1 MRVLLPFLAITLLLS
16 ITVVPSFSLSLP
28 NQHEHPRSTFIATA
42 TGISSVALMH
52 GAPSF
57 AFAAEDT
64 TARRRSSETS
74 VVRAAA
80 AASSSSSN
88 DAPIEGSSSKVKI
101 IVYHPLS
108 IQVDGITVP
117 VAAWHPLSQL
127 DIDNSDGTNN
137 SNAQT
142 TRSISS
148 SGSYGAFYQHRIA
161 VSKIGKLLAGWNLPK
176 FIDRSFELPPNL
188 SIESNNVQV
197 ISSSSINNDS
207 NDHHHQQLPQ
217 SAPVILLAHGYL
229 GSRFDLSHLAETL
242 ASQGFLVLSPE
253 YPESLAASYDAT
265 QSTISG
271 LSIDRTIITNALLST
286 LTSKDEGWNVHP
298 KCYGIVGH
306 SLGCGTVDKTG
317 DASWTRVCLAGGYPS
332 VRGPKCLFIG
342 SVNDGAVPVGR
353 AWSSLVEYK
362 FERLEEERVRFK
374 SWDKLPERAAL
385 IFANEENA
393 PNHISFLAEG
403 TNDAMVEFLSPLLPL
418 ARALGI
424 PVLDFDKYQLSRD
437 SKGTGEVV
445 IPLVVEYLK
454 QMMNVV

>member
-1 MRVLLPFLAITLLLS
+1 
-16 ITVVPSFSLSLP
+16 
-28 NQHEHPRSTFIATA
+28 
-42 TGISSVALMH
+42 MH

-64 TARRRSSETS
+64 TASRRSSETS

-88 DAPIEGSSSKVKI
+88 DAPIEGSSSKVKT

-362 FERLEEERVRFK
+362 FERLEEERIRFK
-374 SWDKLPERAAL
+374 SWDKLPERAVF